1 MNRTINPFV
10 YQRIL
15 EGGMTN
21 STIPAWLSETYSQCY
36 EDIIIDSL
44 LRATKRKIKREFKGI
59 TYVEIGANHPICSS
73 STYLWQR
80 LWGTNG
86 ILVEANPK
94 LVPELKKFRPS
105 DRIINAAVFDKDVD
119 SIDFYI
125 SPENEISSLDEKFVT
140 TWKNLGVQEKISVP
154 VIRTNTLLSMVS
166 GFEVVILT
174 IDVEGMDLRLLRDI
188 DFDKHRPYIVEIEPS
203 DAYAPG
209 TSDTMVDFMKSNGY
223 ELQGLTDV
231 NLIFVDNKKGFV

>member
-15 EGGMTN
+15 ENGMSN
-21 STIPAWLSETYSQCY
+21 STIPAWLGETYSQCY
-36 EDIIIDSL
+36 EDIIIDSI
-44 LRATKRKIKREFKGI
+44 LRAAERRIKREFKGI
-59 TYVEIGANHPICSS
+59 TYVEVGANHPVCSS
-73 STYLWQR
+73 STYLWQKSR
-80 LWGTNG
+80 GING

-94 LVPELKKFRPS
+94 LVPELKRFRPN

-154 VIRTNTLLSMVS
+154 VIRVNKLLTMVS
-166 GFEVVILT
+166 DFELVILT

-188 DFDKHRPYIVEIEPS
+188 DFNKHRPYILEIEPS

-209 TSDTMVDFMKSNGY
+209 TSDTMVDFMKNNGY
-223 ELQGLTDV
+223 DLHSLTDV
-231 NLIFVDNKKGFV
+231 NLIFVDNRKNFI